1 MLRIIGIFSL
11 VLLVHYP
18 TLRKLEFKEIATFTL
33 LFTLALGGAILL
45 NQNVSL
51 PLIEYLNNL
60 YFSIISIGK

>member
-1 MLRIIGIFSL
+1 MLRIIGIFSV

-18 TLRKLEFKEIATFTL
+18 TLRKLEFKEVATFTL
-33 LFTLALGGAILL
+33 LFTLALGSAILL

-51 PLIEYLNNL
+51 PLTEYLNNL